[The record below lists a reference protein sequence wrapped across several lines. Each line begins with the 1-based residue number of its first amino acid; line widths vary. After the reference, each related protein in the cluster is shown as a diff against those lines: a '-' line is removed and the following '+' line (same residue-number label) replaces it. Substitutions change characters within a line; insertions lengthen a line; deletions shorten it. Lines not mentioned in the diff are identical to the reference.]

1 MSNRAFKIKNERA
14 VVQQRPLIDRD
25 ERLWVL
31 VPVKKLADSKQRLK
45 QYLGTDR
52 EAFTIAMFRDV
63 LAALIA
69 SEEVSI
75 IVVVT
80 GDPQLAAIANQHDTL
95 VVAEN
100 GSIGLNQA
108 IDLGIDEIRSR
119 GGYRVAILPADIPL
133 LTGAE
138 FDRVVRDFKCQTRNL
153 GHDYIGISA
162 SKNETGTNCLF
173 VNCHQSFKLRYG
185 PDSYKQHSDSAEMN
199 NHGPISLY
207 SATISMDIDERQ
219 DLDKLLSYCELNPE
233 FQKTETWKFLQHKGI
248 TN

>member
-1 MSNRAFKIKNERA
+1 MSSRVFKIKNEQA
-14 VVQQRPLIDRD
+14 LLQQRPLLDRD

-31 VPVKKLADSKQRLK
+31 VPVKLLADSKQRLK

-63 LAALIA
+63 LAALKA
-69 SEEVSI
+69 SEEVSM

-80 GDPQLAAIANQHDTL
+80 GDPQLAAIANQQNTL
-95 VVAEN
+95 VIAEN

-108 IDLGIDEIRSR
+108 IDLGIDEIRNR
-119 GGYRVAILPADIPL
+119 GGCRVAILPADIPL

-138 FDRVVRDFKCQTRNL
+138 FDRVVRDFKCQTRYH
-153 GHDYIGISA
+153 GDDYIGIS
-162 SKNETGTNCLF
+162 SSTNETGTNCLF
-173 VNCHQSFKLRYG
+173 INCNQSFKLRYG
-185 PDSYKQHSDSAEMN
+185 PGSYKRHSNSAEMN
-199 NHGPISLY
+199 NNGPISLY

-219 DLDKLLSYCELNPE
+219 DLDMLLAYCELNPE
-233 FQKTETWKFLQHKGI
+233 FQKTETWKFLQHKGR